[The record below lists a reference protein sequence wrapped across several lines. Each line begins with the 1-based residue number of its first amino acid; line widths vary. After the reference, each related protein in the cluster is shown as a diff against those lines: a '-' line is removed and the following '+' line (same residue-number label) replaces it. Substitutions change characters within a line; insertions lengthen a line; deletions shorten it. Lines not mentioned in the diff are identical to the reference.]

1 MAKQIQ
7 IDLTP
12 EEYASE
18 AAVKRAVE
26 KVLGRGLQAVE
37 RWQIVRRSI
46 DCRRRHVVYHCT
58 VEVNGES
65 GMKNQESRVKNPV
78 PGQPMLHS
86 PFRVVIVGAGPAGLF
101 AALRA
106 LQLGMKPV
114 IVERGKPVEE
124 RKADI
129 VGMVRTK
136 VVNPDSNW
144 CFGEGGAGTYS
155 DGKLYTRSTKRG
167 DVSEVLRLFVEH
179 GADPDIMV
187 DVHAHIGTDRLPA
200 IIARMRETILSHGGE
215 YHFNTRVVDLVVR
228 EGRVRGVVAERSDAG
243 GPQTL
248 HVEGDAV
255 VLATGHSARDIYE
268 LFARRGWL
276 LDAKPFALGVRVEHP
291 QELINEIQYHGRG
304 YSRLLPPA
312 TYSLTTQVAGH
323 GVFSFCMCPG
333 GVIVPAATAGGQQ
346 VVNGMSN
353 AARNSA
359 FANSGIA
366 VTVGVED
373 AGCLGYLGSSPKL
386 GEVAARRAD
395 GGVCDPLALLRFQQA
410 VEQRVFEAAGGCI
423 DAPSQRLVD
432 FLERRPSSRLNK
444 SNYMG
449 HCVSAP
455 LHEVLP
461 PFVVDCLIQAFK
473 DFDRKMHGFV
483 TEEASLL
490 AVESRTS
497 SPVRIPRDRATLQHP
512 QLQGLYPCGE
522 GAGYAGGIVSSAL
535 DGMRCVEQL
544 SGELY
549 MSAN

>member
-1 MAKQIQ
+1 MNIRQIQ
-7 IDLTP
+7 VDLSP
-12 EEYASE
+12 EDYLSQG
-18 AAVKRAVE
+18 AVRRAVA
-26 KVLGRGLQAVE
+26 KVLGVREEGLE
-37 RWQIVRRSI
+37 PFRIIRRSI
-46 DCRRRHVVYHCT
+46 DCRRRPVYHCT
-58 VEVNGES
+58 IELGPN
-65 GMKNQESRVKNPV
+65 
-78 PGQPMLHS
+78 S
-86 PFRVVIVGAGPAGLF
+86 PICSTSLTSLTSEAKRVVIVGAGPAGLF

-106 LQLGMKPV
+106 LQLSIRPI

-124 RKADI
+124 RKKDI
-129 VGMVRTK
+129 VNLVRTK
-136 VVNPDSNW
+136 EVNPDSNW

-200 IIARMRETILSHGGE
+200 IIAHIRETIVNHGGE
-215 YHFNTRVVDLVVR
+215 YHFNTRMTDLIVKDGCVK
-228 EGRVRGVVAERSDAG
+228 GVVASDG
-243 GPQTL
+243 NRI
-248 HVEGDAV
+248 EGDAV

-276 LDAKPFALGVRVEHP
+276 LEAKPFALGVRVEHP

-304 YSRLLPPA
+304 YSKLLPPA
-312 TYSLTTQVAGH
+312 TYSLVTQVGTH

-333 GVIVPAATAGGQQ
+333 GVIVPAATASGQQ

-353 AARNSA
+353 AARNSG

-366 VTVGVED
+366 VTVSLED
-373 AGCLGYLGSSPKL
+373 IMTVAAGSSPKL
-386 GEVAARRAD
+386 GEVAAQRAD
-395 GGVCDPLALLRFQQA
+395 GGECSPFALLNFQKS
-410 VEQRVFEAAGGCI
+410 VEQRAFEAAGGCI

-432 FLERRPSSRLNK
+432 FLRRKPSSRLNK

-461 PFVVDCLIQAFK
+461 GFVVDCLIQGFK
-473 DFDRKMHGFV
+473 DFDRKMHGFI
-483 TEEASLL
+483 TGEASLL

-497 SPVRIPRDRATLQHP
+497 SPVRIPRDKETLQHP

-535 DGMRCVEQL
+535 DGIRCVEMVKTID
-544 SGELY
+544 SFRRVVRC
-549 MSAN
+549 